1 MLVTQLKCSKQ
12 PPGVGGWVGRAVVTC
27 FDRLKPQNRR
37 SHSPTGAW
45 LKDKLTSPLPD
56 LCSLFFLL
64 VSGFK
69 GEGR

>member
-1 MLVTQLKCSKQ
+1 MLVTQLKCLKQ
-12 PPGVGGWVGRAVVTC
+12 PPGVGGWVVRTVVTC
-27 FDRLKPQNRR
+27 FDLLKPQNRR
-37 SHSPTGAW
+37 SHGPTGAR
-45 LKDKLTSPLPD
+45 LEDRLTSPLTD